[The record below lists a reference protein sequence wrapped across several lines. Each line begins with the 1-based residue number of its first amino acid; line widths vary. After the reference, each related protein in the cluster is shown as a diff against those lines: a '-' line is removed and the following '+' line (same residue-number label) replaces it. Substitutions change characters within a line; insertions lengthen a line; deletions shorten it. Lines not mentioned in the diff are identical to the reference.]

1 VEPPLAPDRVDGR
14 ESAHDAVSA
23 PPVDSFGAGG
33 PSEAP
38 PLPPGRFVDLPGRGT
53 TFVRELAGPPGAP
66 AVVLL
71 HGWTATADLTWHR
84 TYAPLAEHF
93 RVIAL
98 DHRGHGRGIRSRRP
112 FRLEDCADD
121 VAALAPV
128 LGIQRMVPVGY
139 SMGGPVA
146 LLLWRRHPALV
157 DGLVLCATARSFSS
171 SRQDRAEFLALAGLA
186 VASRLTPARARGWI
200 GGQVI
205 TRRGRRT
212 GEWARAEV
220 MRNDWRHVLEAGA
233 AIGSFSARSWVSDV
247 DVPTAVIVTTDD
259 RVVPLQHQERL
270 TESVPAATEFR
281 VAGDHDVCVAH
292 PERFLPAL
300 IAACQH
306 VSSDPGRR

>member
-1 VEPPLAPDRVDGR
+1 MA
-14 ESAHDAVSA
+14 A
-23 PPVDSFGAGG
+23 PPADSLAAGG
-33 PSEAP
+33 PPGAP

-71 HGWTATADLTWHR
+71 HGWTATADLNWHR
-84 TYAPLAEHF
+84 IYAPLAEHF
-93 RVIAL
+93 RVVAL
-98 DHRGHGRGIRSRRP
+98 DHRGHGRGIRTRRP

-121 VAALAPV
+121 VAALAAL
-128 LGIQRMVPVGY
+128 LGIGRVVPVGY

-157 DGLVLCATARSFSS
+157 DGLVLCATARSFSG

-186 VASRLTPARARGWI
+186 VASRLTPERARGWI

-220 MRNDWRHVLEAGA
+220 MRNEWRHVLEAGA
-233 AIGSFSARSWVSDV
+233 AIGNFSARRWLGDI

-259 RVVPLQHQERL
+259 RVVPLRRQERL
-270 TESVPAATEFR
+270 LESVTDAAGFR
-281 VAGDHDVCVAH
+281 VEGDHDVCVAH

-300 IAACQH
+300 IAACHH
-306 VSSDPGRR
+306 VSNRSGAR